1 MLQQTQASRVEPAFE
16 MFLERF
22 PDVLALAAAPRAA
35 VIRAW
40 AGLGYNRRAVALH
53 VAARAIVRDHG
64 GRMPREPEVLR
75 RLPGVGPYTA
85 SAVASIGFG
94 DPVPALDTN
103 VRRVVARV
111 VLGRD
116 PVAVPGP
123 ALEAAAS
130 SWLDRSAPADW
141 NQAVM
146 DLGRL
151 VCRPAPR
158 CGECPLAEL
167 CLFRRSGARPRSSRR
182 RQAPFDGSDRQ
193 VRGAIVRALRA
204 ERSLDPP
211 RIAAATGHD
220 VARIERLVPGLARD
234 GLLERT
240 ASGGIRLPGR

>member
-16 MFLERF
+16 KFLERF
-22 PDVLALAAAPRAA
+22 PDVGTLAGASRAA

-53 VAARAIVRDHG
+53 EAARAIVRDHG
-64 GRMPREPEVLR
+64 GRLPREPEVLR
-75 RLPGVGPYTA
+75 GLPGVGPYTA
-85 SAVASIGFG
+85 AAVASIGFG

-123 ALEAAAS
+123 ELEAAAS

-158 CGECPLAEL
+158 CGQCPLAER
-167 CLFRRSGARPRSSRR
+167 CRFRRSRARPRSSGR
-182 RQAPFDGSDRQ
+182 RQAAFDGSDRQ

-204 ERSLDPP
+204 GRSLDPP
-211 RIAAATGHD
+211 GIAAATGHD
-220 VARIERLVPGLARD
+220 VARIERLVAGLARD

-240 ASGGIRLPGR
+240 ASARIRLPGR